1 MIFPARMK
9 QLIAVVLDNDS
20 DSVTRELLRQGVLEF
35 INIKETS
42 EDWQLRVGAL
52 TPSASKDKIS
62 EMRKRIESFLRIA
75 EYKPVYVESL
85 DVSGLQ
91 AVDIDKTAK
100 TLDSLDSELQNIRD
114 KQRSIQ
120 EEILKLEEL
129 NRQLSVFKDLGP
141 LINSGAG
148 YSFLSIQTGKVPAS
162 NKDAFLSAINTI
174 PSAYLDSG
182 KKSDEPGLL
191 ITIKRDDERV
201 NKILSDFGWID
212 VKLPAE
218 IKDTKDKA
226 LFDVESRARD
236 FRAEQEKLN
245 LKASG
250 LIQEKKPVL
259 DDLWANLRMNELY
272 YKIQS
277 YFGKTA
283 RTYVFSG
290 WLPASK
296 QKTLET
302 GIKNVCKNRCYLE
315 WITPEPGKGEE
326 KKVKVPVQ
334 FKNPKF
340 LSPFQMLVKN
350 YSIPEYGTIDP
361 TPFAAVAYLIMFGL
375 MFGDAGHGAVIAVLG
390 IIGTIIQ
397 KRKDSGTDFFK
408 LMIWCGTSSIIT
420 GILFGSYFGIQ
431 LIPALWFDYHGII
444 SGHPH
449 AGSVQDIYD
458 ILGITVRFGIAVITL
473 GLLFNWINLIK
484 KRDWFSLFF
493 EKGGFVGSWI
503 FGAGVYASFY
513 YVGHNYKQLPETSS
527 LLLFIGIPV
536 IILMFKPPL
545 EFFKQKKEEKFSAF
559 TIINFIM
566 EWIVEIL
573 EIFSGYLSNVLSFMR
588 VAGLGIAHVS
598 LMIAFFQIADMVSA
612 NGTYT
617 VWSIIILLFGNIL
630 VIALEGLSAGIQAL
644 RLNYY
649 EFFSKFFN
657 GTGEVYSPVS
667 LRNRD

>member
-1 MIFPARMK
+1 M
-9 QLIAVVLDNDS
+9 
-20 DSVTRELLRQGVLEF
+20 
-35 INIKETS
+35 
-42 EDWQLRVGAL
+42 
-52 TPSASKDKIS
+52 
-62 EMRKRIESFLRIA
+62 
-75 EYKPVYVESL
+75 
-85 DVSGLQ
+85 
-91 AVDIDKTAK
+91 
-100 TLDSLDSELQNIRD
+100 
-114 KQRSIQ
+114 
-120 EEILKLEEL
+120 
-129 NRQLSVFKDLGP
+129 
-141 LINSGAG
+141 
-148 YSFLSIQTGKVPAS
+148 
-162 NKDAFLSAINTI
+162 
-174 PSAYLDSG
+174 
-182 KKSDEPGLL
+182 